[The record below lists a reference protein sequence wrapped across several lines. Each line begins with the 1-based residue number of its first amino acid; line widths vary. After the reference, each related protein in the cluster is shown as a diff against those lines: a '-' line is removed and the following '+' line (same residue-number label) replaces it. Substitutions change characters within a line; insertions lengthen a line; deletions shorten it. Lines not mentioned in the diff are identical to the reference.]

1 MTAGILALGL
11 AYVLSQFFRAFLAV
25 LTPVLAR
32 DLGTTP
38 DDLALASGLWFL
50 SFAAMQIPVGAAL
63 DRLGPRRTAGWLL
76 LVGGG
81 GGAAV
86 FALATAPV
94 HISIAMALI
103 GVGCA
108 PVLMASYYIFARDF
122 APARFAVLAS
132 VMVGL
137 GSLGNLVASYPMA
150 VSAELLGWRTSLWGL
165 AGMSTAVAVA
175 VLILVRDPV
184 KIEGET
190 RGSLKELFA
199 LRALWLI
206 FPLMGVNYALTGAVR
221 GLWIG
226 PYLADVHGAGT
237 GTIGAAS
244 LLMGLAMV
252 SGSLAYGFA
261 DRFFSSRK
269 QMIAGGTAITLAAA
283 GVLIALP
290 AQSQALSVAML
301 CTVGFFGAA
310 YAVIMAHGRAF
321 LPPHLIGRGVTMLNL
336 FSIGGVGLLQFV
348 SGRVYRGV
356 APAAEQAATP
366 YVAVFALLAVCLGIG
381 FAVYLFSRD
390 AGDEPLSLAR
400 KPR

>member
-32 DLGTTP
+32 DVGASP
-38 DDLALASGLWFL
+38 DDLAFASGLWFL
-50 SFAAMQIPVGAAL
+50 SFAAMQIPVGSAL
-63 DRLGPRRTAGWLL
+63 DSIGPRRTSGWLL
-76 LVGGG
+76 LVGG

-86 FALATAPV
+86 FALATSPL

-108 PVLMASYYIFARDF
+108 PVLMAAYYIFARDYP
-122 APARFAVLAS
+122 PARFAVLAS
-132 VMVGL
+132 IMVGL

-150 VSAELLGWRTSLWGL
+150 LSAELLGWRASLWGL
-165 AGMSTAVAVA
+165 AALSAAVAFA
-175 VLILVRDPV
+175 VLVLVRDPAKV
-184 KIEGET
+184 EGEA
-190 RGSLKELFA
+190 RGSLRELFR

-206 FPLMGVNYALTGAVR
+206 FPLMGVNYALSGAVR

-237 GTIGAAS
+237 GSIGWAS

-252 SGSLAYGFA
+252 SGALAYGFA
-261 DRFFSSRK
+261 DRFFASRK
-269 QMIAGGTAITLAAA
+269 RMIASGTAITLIAAC
-283 GVLIALP
+283 VLVVLP
-290 AQSQALSVAML
+290 DQSLILSIAML
-301 CTVGFFGAA
+301 CTLGFFGAA

-336 FSIGGVGLLQFV
+336 FSIGGAGVLQLA

-356 APAAEQAATP
+356 VAVAETPAAP
-366 YVAVFALLAVCLGIG
+366 YVAVFALLAGCLGVG
-381 FAVYLFSRD
+381 FLLYLFSKD